1 VALVNIYCG
10 SDCVPRDAS
19 LDGAP
24 VPVRSRVDLGMRYF
38 QHYYAIPSEDRRA
51 FQVSWT
57 DPEAW
62 DGNGSGGI
70 YRLSFANQVT
80 VRPTYVSIR
89 IDSPGDMRVVS
100 VNHPMRIVA
109 GSAVYEGTPGSRLDL
124 EVEFAPPLPVRLW
137 RNVTRFLTT
146 PVF

>member
-1 VALVNIYCG
+1 
-10 SDCVPRDAS
+10 
-19 LDGAP
+19 
-24 VPVRSRVDLGMRYF
+24 MRYF
-38 QHYYAIPSEDRRA
+38 QHYFAIPSDDVRVM
-51 FQVSWT
+51 QVSWT

-62 DGNGSGGI
+62 DGNSSGGV
-70 YRLSFANQVT
+70 YRLTFANQVT

-89 IDSPGDMRVVS
+89 IEPPGDMRVVS
-100 VNHPMRIVA
+100 VDHPMRIVA
-109 GSAVYEGTPGSRLDL
+109 GSAVYEGSPGSRLDL